1 MPLGTLLLLL
11 GSCTPAAP
19 EPAARPTGLAA
30 DLDNLRSPDN
40 LLFPPELW
48 SALTPSALSEVLHNL
63 ARQATGDPT
72 SWSKTA
78 KGLHP
83 ALTEETNEVA
93 AAALLVE
100 AGLESP
106 VDARTVTGWLS
117 AAERGVPGRDALERL
132 WQATT
137 VATQTGN
144 PVRLGETARADLLKL
159 HDDPSPWVQMQV
171 VEVLTRAG
179 HETPAPS
186 AAGTWL
192 ASLEEGTDVALLARE
207 LYGWVAL
214 HPGVPGMSTDPGY
227 WRPLLDRAAFD
238 DYTYSYAV
246 RAFAR
251 AGNPALTR
259 LFADQFDEERLV
271 AGGILEAPVFAGS
284 LGSTFRMIR
293 YLRIAPEGPGL
304 IDPQWSSK
312 VLAAT
317 GPLTGRDISH
327 RLAGAAIGHLLG
339 TQSTPQQR
347 AAVVA
352 EFLKEAEADAPT
364 LTTPEA
370 VMAWISAAE
379 HADVLDVPLRSP
391 EITPA
396 ALTSLFAPQDDNRY
410 AAARLLLALQG
421 TGSADNHLLD
431 RLAAHMARTLGD
443 RPLDQM
449 NSLLLFAGSL
459 GLARAGLDLPV
470 GEAELLAEI
479 DGRRGDCL
487 GGFHAF
493 VREWGAAGSVCNV
506 EATRYATQLKEE
518 LS

>member
-1 MPLGTLLLLL
+1 
-11 GSCTPAAP
+11 
-19 EPAARPTGLAA
+19 
-30 DLDNLRSPDN
+30 
-40 LLFPPELW
+40 
-48 SALTPSALSEVLHNL
+48 
-63 ARQATGDPT
+63 
-72 SWSKTA
+72 
-78 KGLHP
+78 
-83 ALTEETNEVA
+83 
-93 AAALLVE
+93 
-100 AGLESP
+100 
-106 VDARTVTGWLS
+106 
-117 AAERGVPGRDALERL
+117 
-132 WQATT
+132 
-137 VATQTGN
+137 
-144 PVRLGETARADLLKL
+144 
-159 HDDPSPWVQMQV
+159 MQV

-192 ASLEEGTDVALLARE
+192 ASLEEGTDIALLARE

-327 RLAGAAIGHLLG
+327 RLRRGDRASARNAVHPAATGSGGGRVPERGRGGRAHADDPGSRDGLDLG
-339 TQSTPQQR
+339 RRTRRRARR
-347 AAVVA
+347 AAA
-352 EFLKEAEADAPT
+352 
-364 LTTPEA
+364 
-370 VMAWISAAE
+370 
-379 HADVLDVPLRSP
+379 SP

-396 ALTSLFAPQDDNRY
+396 ALTALFAPQDDNRY

-421 TGSADNHLLD
+421 TGSTDNHLLD
-431 RLAAHMARTLGD
+431 RLAAHIARTLGD

-449 NSLLLFAGSL
+449 NSLLLFAGGL
-459 GLARAGLDLPV
+459 GLARAGRICPSARRSYARSTAGAVTVLADSTPSYASGALP
-470 GEAELLAEI
+470 
-479 DGRRGDCL
+479 
-487 GGFHAF
+487 
-493 VREWGAAGSVCNV
+493 AAS
-506 EATRYATQLKEE
+506 ATSKRPATQPN
-518 LS
+518 